1 MKQFE
6 SFFWGIIAALGA
18 TVVQL
23 IFFILFSAFIDPSG
37 KTTFE
42 AFFLMPTFILVIAFI
57 EELFK
62 YLLLKKRILEIS
74 VHGTLLTN
82 TLLMGLGFFALEL
95 GLMLAK
101 GSKIGLQATA
111 SIAVFQLSTTFI
123 LGYFIATNARKK
135 ISLEIMALA
144 LTTAFHTLYNLA
156 VSKETALADYAVDAL
171 LIFLLLISIRIFMR
185 LRKALAQ
192 EQESA
197 YTKDI

>member
-23 IFFILFSAFIDPSG
+23 IFFIVFSTFSDPNGELAFV
-37 KTTFE
+37 
-42 AFFLMPTFILVIAFI
+42 AFFSIPSFIFFIALI
-57 EELFK
+57 EELLK
-62 YLLLKKRILEIS
+62 YLMLKKRILEIS
-74 VHGTLLTN
+74 DPNNLLAN
-82 TLLMGLGFFALEL
+82 ILLMGFGFFALEL
-95 GLMLAK
+95 GLMLTK
-101 GSKIGLQATA
+101 GSFVGLQTA
-111 SIAVFQLSTTFI
+111 AGIAVFHLSTTLI

-171 LIFLLLISIRIFMR
+171 LIFLLLISIRIFTR

-192 EQESA
+192 EPESA